1 MFRDDGCSGIA
12 PNGWMC
18 VRLKG
23 HREDG
28 IAQCFNQYEDVIWC
42 GVCILW
48 ACSKHGIRGIP
59 PTKPTMRDQRDALLL
74 AAEAV
79 MWGCKGCDWEKEH
92 PSEPC
97 EWKGHAQ
104 LRAAVQT
111 AKGGA

>member
-28 IAQCFNQYEDVIWC
+28 IAHCFNQYEDVIWC

-48 ACSKHGIRGIP
+48 ACSTHGIRGIE
-59 PTKPTMRDQRDALLL
+59 PTKPTIRDQRDALVL
-74 AAEAV
+74 AAEAALKRIQQGLDHRV
-79 MWGCKGCDWEKEH
+79 AYVGDETL
-92 PSEPC
+92 
-97 EWKGHAQ
+97 ANQ
-104 LRAAVQT
+104 LRAAIQQ
-111 AKGGA
+111 AKGGAK